1 MITKDMLFGLNSKQT
16 KWIKIKGYFEPKFIE
31 GARNPG
37 GFDQK
42 KYLANYNC
50 YVSIDI
56 ESDTTQITSLQI
68 ESSP

>member
-1 MITKDMLFGLNSKQT
+1 MITKICYLVKFKADEMDQNQR
-16 KWIKIKGYFEPKFIE
+16 IFEPKFIE

-56 ESDTTQITSLQI
+56 ESTL
-68 ESSP
+68 PR